1 MKIDVKVMNLIEF
14 RGDALI
20 VNLFEKLKKPGGA
33 TAAADSA
40 IGGVISRK
48 IKNGEFTGKLGETLA
63 VPAGKGLGVE
73 NVIVVGLGN
82 REKFDLDTVRKA
94 SAAAAQKCETLKA
107 RTAATILHGAGA
119 GGIDREDAARAV
131 AEGTM
136 LGLYRFD
143 RYMTKDKKEKEKRL
157 QSLTIIERESAGA
170 TAIRKGVKLGTVLA
184 DATIAARDLV
194 NEPASVMTPE
204 RLAQEARKVAK
215 EGGLNIKV
223 FGKVEIERMKM
234 GGLLGVS
241 RGSAQP
247 PRFIVM
253 RYKGD
258 PNSKKSVGIIG
269 KGITF
274 DSGGLSLKPPA
285 GMEDM
290 KGDMAG
296 AACVICTM
304 KALSKL
310 KPRINVTAVVPAT
323 ENMPGHNAQKV
334 GDVIRAMNGKSIE
347 VLNTDAEGRLVLADA
362 ICYAKKQ
369 GLLPIVDV
377 ATLTGACMVALGD
390 LCSGAFGNDKKLID
404 SIIGAAEKAGEKVWH
419 MPIFDEYKALIK
431 SDIADV
437 KNVGGKWGGAITAA
451 LFLGFFYEEEVPW
464 CHLDIAGPMF
474 AAKDSFY
481 LRKGASGTTVRTLTL
496 WLLDRAKR

>member
-1 MKIDVKVMNLIEF
+1 MKVDVKVEDLTEY
-14 RGDALI
+14 RGDALV

-33 TAAADSA
+33 TAAADA
-40 IGGVISRK
+40 ALGGLIARK
-48 IKNGEFTGKLGETLA
+48 IKTGEFAGKLGETLV
-63 VPAGKGLGVE
+63 VPVGKNLGVE
-73 NVIVVGLGN
+73 NVVVVGLGDK
-82 REKFDLDTVRKA
+82 EKFELDTVRKA
-94 SAAAAQKCETLKA
+94 SAAAALKCEALKS
-107 RTAATILHGAGA
+107 RKAATILHGAGA
-119 GGIDREDAARAV
+119 GGIAPEDAARAV
-131 AEGTM
+131 TEGAM
-136 LGLYRFD
+136 LALYRFD
-143 RYMTKDKKEKEKRL
+143 RYITRDKKEKEKRL
-157 QSLTIIERESAGA
+157 RSLTIIERDKARAS
-170 TAIRKGVKLGTVLA
+170 TVRKGARLGTVLA
-184 DATIAARDLV
+184 DATNAARDLV
-194 NEPASVMTPE
+194 NEPPSVMTPE
-204 RLAQEARKVAK
+204 RLAREARKIANQ
-215 EGGLNIKV
+215 GGLQIKV
-223 FGKVEIERMKM
+223 LGKPDIERLKM
-234 GGLLGVS
+234 GGVLGVS

-247 PRFIVM
+247 PRFIVL

-258 PNSKKSVGIIG
+258 PKTKKAVGIIG

-304 KALSKL
+304 KAVSRL

-347 VLNTDAEGRLVLADA
+347 ILNTDAEGRLVLADA

-369 GLLPIVDV
+369 GLSPIVDA

-404 SIIGAAEKAGEKVWH
+404 SLIAAGEGAGEKVWH
-419 MPIFDEYKALIK
+419 MPIFDEYRELIK
-431 SDIADV
+431 SNIADV

-451 LFLGFFYEEEVPW
+451 LFLGVFYEDDVPW

-474 AAKDSFY
+474 SPKDSFHH
-481 LRKGASGTTVRTLTL
+481 RKGASGTTVRTLTL
-496 WLLDRAKR
+496 WLLDRAKK